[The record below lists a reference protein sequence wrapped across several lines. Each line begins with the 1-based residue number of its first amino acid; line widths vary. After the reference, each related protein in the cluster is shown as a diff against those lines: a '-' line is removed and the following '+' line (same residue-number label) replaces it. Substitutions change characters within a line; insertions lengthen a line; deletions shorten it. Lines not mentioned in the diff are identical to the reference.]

1 MKCRTIQRK
10 LSAYMDNEVDRDQKA
25 TIEDHLQHCQA
36 CQQLL
41 GELNK
46 TWSLLSLLPEAESV
60 PYFFTRLNARLTSE
74 KAGQRSKWIDRVL
87 IPATAVAI
95 TILGIITGDIVGKN
109 GDAMAEQLTEDEIA
123 SALYLDS
130 FDDFPTASLG
140 EAYFDLVSL
149 EQ

>member
-10 LSAYMDNEVDRDQKA
+10 LSAYMDEEVDKNQKT
-25 TIEDHLQHCQA
+25 TIEEHLQHCQT

-60 PYFFTRLNARLTSE
+60 PYFFTQLNAKLTSE
-74 KAGQRSKWIDRVL
+74 KAGKRSKWIDRVL
-87 IPATAVAI
+87 IPATAIAV
-95 TILGIITGDIVGKN
+95 TVLGIIMGDIVGKN
-109 GDAMAEQLTEDEIA
+109 GELLAEQSVEDEIA
-123 SALYLDS
+123 NALYLDS

-140 EAYFDLVSL
+140 EAYFDLVSQ
-149 EQ
+149 E